1 MRSRTFAMAGIP
13 TVAEAGVPGYEN
25 STGSMIAAPARTP
38 PVIVER
44 LNAEM
49 NNPTACCGVVH

>member
-1 MRSRTFAMAGIP
+1 MAGIP
-13 TVAEAGVPGYEN
+13 TVAEVGVPGYEN
-25 STGSMIAAPARTP
+25 STGSMIDAPARTP

-49 NNPTACCGVVH
+49 NNPTACFGVVH